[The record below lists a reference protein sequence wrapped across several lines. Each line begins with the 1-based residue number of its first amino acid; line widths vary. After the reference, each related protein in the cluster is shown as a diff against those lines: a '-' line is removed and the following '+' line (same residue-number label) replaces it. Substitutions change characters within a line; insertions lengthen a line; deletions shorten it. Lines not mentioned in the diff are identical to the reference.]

1 MIHSVALIFSLFIL
15 NLLIL
20 NKSNFI
26 GNFFKLI
33 DYPINNRSIHL
44 LPIPKI
50 GGVIIFLNIL
60 IINVFLNFTE
70 KNSLTLFNLILS
82 LSFIFFLIGYLDD
95 VLNLSP
101 KKKLILIII
110 GIIILNF
117 FNEELLLNFLYFD
130 VIEKTFYLKDLN
142 YIFTFFCIYLLLN
155 TFNMI
160 DGINGL
166 SINIFLIW
174 LFFLFIYSDS
184 LSIDYLIY
192 LAPSFITVLYF
203 NLKNKVFIGNSGSY
217 MLGGLISMLTIK
229 LYNLEF
235 ITSNNSK
242 NLYVEN
248 ILLLFLI
255 PGLDCARLFFYRI
268 FILKKSF
275 YLADNYH
282 FHHLL
287 MKKYKSIKTL
297 IIYVMIILLPNIVTF
312 FYREYILLVILFN
325 MITYVYL
332 IYRCFV
338 LNND

>member
-1 MIHSVALIFSLFIL
+1 MIHSVVLIFSLFFL

-20 NKSNFI
+20 DKSNLT

-33 DYPINNRSIHL
+33 DYPIKKRSIHIE
-44 LPIPKI
+44 PIPKI
-50 GGVIIFLNIL
+50 GGIIIFFNIL
-60 IINVFLNFTE
+60 IIGIFLNLTE
-70 KNSLTLFNLILS
+70 KNSVTLFNLILS
-82 LSFIFFLIGYLDD
+82 TSVIFFVIGYLDD

-101 KKKLILIII
+101 LKKFLLITM
-110 GIIILNF
+110 GIIILNS
-117 FNEELLLNFLYFD
+117 FNEKILINFLYFD
-130 VIEKTFYLKDLN
+130 LVEKTFYLKNLN

-166 SINIFLIW
+166 SINVFLIW
-174 LFFLFIYSDS
+174 LFFLIIYSDN
-184 LSIDYLIY
+184 LSIDFLVYLV
-192 LAPSFITVLYF
+192 PSFIAVLYF

-217 MLGGLISMLTIK
+217 MLGGIISILTIK
-229 LYNLEF
+229 LYNMEF
-235 ITSNNSK
+235 IISDNIK

-268 FILKKSF
+268 FILKKNF
-275 YLADNYH
+275 YYADNHH

-287 MKKYKSIKTL
+287 MKKYSSIITL
-297 IIYVMIILLPNIVTF
+297 IIYIIIILLPNYLAF
-312 FYREYILLVILFN
+312 FYREYILLVTLFN
-325 MITYVYL
+325 IITYIYL
-332 IYRCFV
+332 IYRCLV